1 MSTRLRVDAIHYTG
15 TATTVHVSSATAQRI
30 AALLLSGIP
39 PLPSPPLP
47 PYPPPS
53 PPPPTPPRPPSPQ
66 PPPLPL
72 SPPPPIPEQDQDST
86 LMVQRGGGALLLARH
101 LHFVDD
107 DIPPRLAFRLGTPP
121 LHGSLFQNGQRLSP
135 GDRFSQVEINGGY
148 IMYRAARNATN
159 AQRPCQGCEGFEA
172 LQRSN
177 STELAHQQDAF
188 DVRVEE
194 ARSERLL
201 HTIMQQVA
209 ITDARPWQGSTA
221 TPSTLPTPDAA
232 RPAAPPP
239 LLTLPDAVP
248 AAPAPFQMPVASP
261 TPPPG
266 QRGLDVRIR
275 PPELEERTAVIL
287 SARYLWTEGTRED
300 EQLDD
305 ACVTYVVTSS
315 PSEGHLRV
323 GGVRVPTNTSFTQ
336 ADVADSTVVYHHTTV
351 YDDYGI
357 KEDGAS
363 LAVSTRCAE
372 AGTKAAAIACHLP
385 IYIQTTEKGPPPP
398 PPPPPSPPPAPPSPP
413 RPRSPPAP
421 PAPPPAPP
429 PPLPGRVVAVRAE
442 WTLALRGG
450 MELASLNAS
459 ALAQL
464 EATITGA
471 LAAAAGTS
479 TEMVT
484 IVQLASRGN
493 STVLVQSLVHAPT
506 EAAAAAVV
514 QLLVNGSSI
523 TSTLVQG
530 PTAATGVTVFPK
542 MLHPPPVSPP
552 PPPSPPLTPP
562 FPPWPPLITS
572 VYDDTDVRATFNE
585 HVSALMLICG
595 MRWKGLGVVFF
606 LWVAAAVLYFVS
618 NTDIEMGSNKRL
630 VVAGNEP
637 NCVCGEGLAGLVVA
651 GQ

>member
-1 MSTRLRVDAIHYTG
+1 
-15 TATTVHVSSATAQRI
+15 
-30 AALLLSGIP
+30 
-39 PLPSPPLP
+39 
-47 PYPPPS
+47 
-53 PPPPTPPRPPSPQ
+53 
-66 PPPLPL
+66 
-72 SPPPPIPEQDQDST
+72 
-86 LMVQRGGGALLLARH
+86 MVQRGGGALLLARH

-323 GGVRVPTNTSFTQ
+323 G
-336 ADVADSTVVYHHTTV
+336 
-351 YDDYGI
+351 I
-357 KEDGAS
+357 
-363 LAVSTRCAE
+363 
-372 AGTKAAAIACHLP
+372 
-385 IYIQTTEKGPPPP
+385 
-398 PPPPPSPPPAPPSPP
+398 
-413 RPRSPPAP
+413 
-421 PAPPPAPP
+421 
-429 PPLPGRVVAVRAE
+429 
-442 WTLALRGG
+442 
-450 MELASLNAS
+450 
-459 ALAQL
+459 
-464 EATITGA
+464 
-471 LAAAAGTS
+471 
-479 TEMVT
+479 
-484 IVQLASRGN
+484 
-493 STVLVQSLVHAPT
+493 
-506 EAAAAAVV
+506 
-514 QLLVNGSSI
+514 
-523 TSTLVQG
+523 
-530 PTAATGVTVFPK
+530 
-542 MLHPPPVSPP
+542 
-552 PPPSPPLTPP
+552 
-562 FPPWPPLITS
+562 
-572 VYDDTDVRATFNE
+572 
-585 HVSALMLICG
+585 
-595 MRWKGLGVVFF
+595 
-606 LWVAAAVLYFVS
+606 
-618 NTDIEMGSNKRL
+618 
-630 VVAGNEP
+630 
-637 NCVCGEGLAGLVVA
+637 
-651 GQ
+651 